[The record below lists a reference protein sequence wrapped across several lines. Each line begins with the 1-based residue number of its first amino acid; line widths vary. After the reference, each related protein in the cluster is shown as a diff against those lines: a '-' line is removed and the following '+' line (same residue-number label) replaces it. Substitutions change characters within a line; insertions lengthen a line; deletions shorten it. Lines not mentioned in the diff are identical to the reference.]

1 MRNILAVVIMSF
13 GLIAFNT
20 VFAKS
25 KNGCK
30 LDGQGNPQ
38 VANQTIV
45 VFDSSDPNMFGRSKS
60 N

>member
-1 MRNILAVVIMSF
+1 MRNIIAVMIMSF
-13 GLIAFNT
+13 GLIGFNA
-20 VFAKS
+20 VVAKS

-45 VFDSSDPNMFGRSKS
+45 VFESSDPFMFGTDQ